1 MYWAYMDTNNDG
13 LVTKAEM
20 IAFTEST
27 YQQNALFS
35 SFNATRKEKETTKIE
50 NYFRKYDTD
59 KNNQLSRTE
68 IASIPKTNDPLY
80 KQFRYNELFND
91 LDTNQD
97 GELSYNEFLDG
108 MYDGGYYQIDSK
120 VSKSQ
125 KLVNGYDT
133 NNDKKLDFTEVK
145 AFLIDI
151 GYSNPSN
158 NDVNWIISLLDT
170 NLDSKISESEML
182 NGLQ

>member
-1 MYWAYMDTNNDG
+1 MIDQFYAIGDKNLNGSLSKDEFQAVAKELGYFDIINMYWAYMDANNDG

-68 IASIPKTNDPLY
+68 IASIPKSNDPLY
-80 KQFRYNELFND
+80 KQFLYNGLFND
-91 LDTNQD
+91 LDTNKD
-97 GELSYNEFLDG
+97 SELS
-108 MYDGGYYQIDSK
+108 
-120 VSKSQ
+120 
-125 KLVNGYDT
+125 
-133 NNDKKLDFTEVK
+133 
-145 AFLIDI
+145 
-151 GYSNPSN
+151 
-158 NDVNWIISLLDT
+158 
-170 NLDSKISESEML
+170 
-182 NGLQ
+182 